1 MPRMRGK
8 TLFSL
13 HIVKKIIKKE
23 VRDMR
28 KRIIGVFLL
37 TILSLTWFTACN
49 DSGGEYKVIKED
61 VMIKN
66 EAGTYTKAQVIAPS
80 DFKETSHPL
89 ITLSH
94 GFRGSMNTAG
104 GDVLA
109 ENLAKAGF
117 ATIRMNY
124 SHYKDKAKGKKI
136 NQYTVDTMISDQLL
150 CIDYMIKNYNVDKEK
165 IGLYG
170 RSLGGRV
177 AMIMANE
184 NRGGYDYKALALIA
198 PAGNK
203 NALQYY
209 MGGEKTWQKMK
220 AAAKEN
226 GSVHHQGVVLTPE
239 FFKSIEDNNPCD
251 TGKDFQHPVL
261 VIYNTED
268 YVVLPETSLECAKT
282 YEDVQIT
289 EVTSKK
295 SPHGYEMS
303 FEKSNLKDQL
313 TAELIQF
320 FQVNL

>member
-1 MPRMRGK
+1 MRKKILGILLLTVLLL
-8 TLFSL
+8 TLFSGCSD
-13 HIVKKIIKKE
+13 
-23 VRDMR
+23 R
-28 KRIIGVFLL
+28 
-37 TILSLTWFTACN
+37 A
-49 DSGGEYKVIKED
+49 GESAVVKED
-61 VMIKN
+61 LMIKN
-66 EAGTYTKAQVIAPS
+66 EEGTYTRAQAIVPS
-80 DFKETSHPL
+80 NYKEQSYPL

-104 GDVLA
+104 GDALA

-124 SHYKDKAKGKKI
+124 SHYKEKTEGEPT
-136 NQYTVDTMISDQLL
+136 NQYNVATMISDQLL
-150 CIDYMIKNYNVDKEK
+150 CIDYMIKNFNVDQKK

-198 PAGNK
+198 PAGNE
-203 NALQYY
+203 NALQHY
-209 MGGEKTWQKMK
+209 MGGEKKWQKMK
-220 AAAKEN
+220 AAAEER
-226 GSVHHQGVVLTPE
+226 GSVTHQGVVLTPD
-239 FFKSIEDNNPCD
+239 FFKSIEDNDPSK
-251 TGKDFQHPVL
+251 TGKRFPHSVL

-268 YVVLPETSLECAKT
+268 YVVLPETSLECAGA
-282 YEDVQIT
+282 YEDVKIT

-303 FEKSNLKDQL
+303 FEKSEMKEQL
-313 TAELIQF
+313 TSELIQF